1 MNIPVIYK
9 PLFELLNEDK
19 NKEIDTVIITG
30 GRLSGKSFAVSIF
43 SVTGALLNK
52 WRGIYLRFTNT
63 SILDSIKSEVDE
75 KIDLLG
81 VQKYASI
88 NNNNITFSSGGYISF
103 KGIKTSSKNNTANLK
118 SLKDFNLMVIDEAE
132 EIPDFGTFKRA
143 YYSIRSNSKRNLSIL
158 ILNPQL
164 KSHWIYKN
172 FFEDK
177 VKDGFNGIYNNTLYI
192 HSSYLDLPRE
202 NVADNVYNDFERLKN
217 EDIEQYNNVVSGG
230 WVTSLEGKVFN
241 QPDLLYF
248 DELPKELPI
257 CKITF
262 VDVADLGED
271 FHSVPIAYIYS
282 DGSIY
287 IVDVLFTK
295 LSIEHNVPMTAEI
308 IHRYKLDYARV
319 ETNYGGTAY
328 LLLINDLITDTEL
341 LPVTATTNKHSRI
354 LLSQYNIKRKV
365 YFRRN
370 FKEYSDDYYLFMQNV
385 FDYQKDGKSEHDDAP
400 DSLEGVVSF
409 SRGLFPE
416 LY

>member
-30 GRLSGKSFAVSIF
+30 GRLSGKSFCTSIF

-75 KIDLLG
+75 KIELLKIESHA
-81 VQKYASI
+81 VMNS
-88 NNNNITFSSGGYISF
+88 NNITFSSGGYLSF

-132 EIPDFGTFKRA
+132 EIPDFDTFKRA
-143 YYSIRSNSKRNLSIL
+143 YYSIRSTDKRNLSVL

-164 KSHWIYKN
+164 KTHWIYKT

-217 EDIEQYNNVVSGG
+217 EDIEQYNNVVLGG

-262 VDVADLGED
+262 VDVADRGED
-271 FHSVPIAYIYS
+271 FHAVPIAYIYS

-287 IVDVLFTK
+287 IDDVLFTK

-308 IHRYKLDYARV
+308 INRHKLDYARV

-328 LLLINDLITDTEL
+328 LLLINDLITHTEL

-354 LLSQYNIKRKV
+354 LLGQYNIKRKV

-370 FKEYSDDYYLFMQNV
+370 FKEYSEDYYLFMQNV
-385 FDYQKDGKSEHDDAP
+385 FDYQKDGKSPHDDAP

-409 SRGLFPE
+409 ARGLFPE